1 MIDRKLR
8 LPDSWLRAFQP
19 LKDRWESLSLREKKL
34 IGILA
39 AILSVY
45 LFWFGIETVLMDPY
59 RQFRSEEQSL
69 SSDILTAQS
78 LVQEIRQSQEE
89 IRKRSL
95 RLAQDQSGFSLIS
108 YLEQEANRTHIRSSI
123 TQMTPRALPP
133 EENYHSILVSI
144 RIEKVDLP
152 HILVFLARLERS
164 RHLIRI
170 THLSIERRFDQH
182 RLLDVHLDV
191 QSIQSS

>member
-8 LPDSWLRAFQP
+8 LPDSWLRSFQP

>member
-1 MIDRKLR
+1 MIERWFR
-8 LPDSWLRAFQP
+8 VPDSWTRSFHP
-19 LKDRWESLSLREKKL
+19 LKERWDALSLREKRL
-34 IGILA
+34 IEILG

-45 LFWFGIETVLMDPY
+45 LLWLWLQVALIDPY
-59 RQFRSEEQSL
+59 HQFLAEEQSL
-69 SSDILTAQS
+69 RSDILTAQS
-78 LVQEIRQSQEE
+78 LVQEIHQSQEE
-89 IRKRSL
+89 IRKRSQ
-95 RLAQDQSGFSLIS
+95 RLARDQAGFSLIS
-108 YLEQEANRTHIRSSI
+108 YLEQEADRTHIRSSI
-123 TQMTPRALPP
+123 TQMTPRSLPP
-133 EENYHSILVSI
+133 EGSYHSTLVSL

-170 THLSIERRFDQH
+170 TRLTIERRFDQH

>member
-1 MIDRKLR
+1 MIERWFR
-8 LPDSWLRAFQP
+8 VPDSWTRSFHP
-19 LKDRWESLSLREKKL
+19 LKERWDALSLREKRL
-34 IGILA
+34 IEILG

-45 LFWFGIETVLMDPY
+45 LLWLWLQAALIDPY
-59 RQFRSEEQSL
+59 HQFLAEEQSL
-69 SSDILTAQS
+69 RSDILTAQS
-78 LVQEIRQSQEE
+78 LVQEIHQSQEE
-89 IRKRSL
+89 IRKRSQ
-95 RLAQDQSGFSLIS
+95 RLARDQAGFSLIS
-108 YLEQEANRTHIRSSI
+108 YLEQEADRTHIRSSI
-123 TQMTPRALPP
+123 TQMTPRSLPP
-133 EENYHSILVSI
+133 EGSYHSTLVSL

-170 THLSIERRFDQH
+170 TRLTIERRFDQH

>member
-1 MIDRKLR
+1 MIERWFR
-8 LPDSWLRAFQP
+8 VPDSWTRSFHP
-19 LKDRWESLSLREKKL
+19 LKERWDALSLREKRL
-34 IGILA
+34 IEILG

-45 LFWFGIETVLMDPY
+45 LLWLWLQVALIDPY
-59 RQFRSEEQSL
+59 HQFLAEEQSL
-69 SSDILTAQS
+69 RSDILTAQS
-78 LVQEIRQSQEE
+78 LVQEIHQSQEE
-89 IRKRSL
+89 IRKRSQ
-95 RLAQDQSGFSLIS
+95 RLARDQAGFSLIS
-108 YLEQEANRTHIRSSI
+108 YLEQEADRTHIRSSI
-123 TQMTPRALPP
+123 TQMTPRSLPP
-133 EENYHSILVSI
+133 EGSYHSTLVSL

-170 THLSIERRFDQH
+170 IRLTIERRFDQH

>member
-8 LPDSWLRAFQP
+8 LPDSWLQSFQP